1 MDELDKES
9 KGTNKKIKK
18 IKMSKTALNL
28 SPELKKIVEYWRL
41 IVLVLFLALISWL
54 SIFQISTEEVGV
66 ITRFGKYVRQVEPGL
81 NLKIP
86 FVEDVYKV
94 PVERQQ
100 KLEFGFR
107 TTKAGI
113 DTQYSESSSSKDESL
128 MLTGD
133 LNLAEVQWVVQY
145 RIDDAYKNLFKV
157 RNPQSTLR
165 IISEAAMRQIVG
177 DRTVNEVLT
186 VGRTEIANELEKLI
200 QQICREYSMGIK
212 IEQVVLQDVNPPEPV
227 KAAFN
232 AVNEAQQEKETL
244 INEAKSEYNK
254 VIPKARGQA
263 EETIQ
268 QAEGYAAERV
278 NNADGEATRFTALYN
293 EFIKAP
299 EVTKRRIYLETMS
312 NVIPK
317 IGNVVITDQKGSNV
331 LPLLQMQMNKK
342 TANNEN

>member
-1 MDELDKES
+1 MDKE
-9 KGTNKKIKK
+9 K
-18 IKMSKTALNL
+18 LNL
-28 SPELKKIVEYWRL
+28 PPILEKVLNYWQL
-41 IVLVLFLALISWL
+41 IILLFFSLATLWS

-81 NLKIP
+81 YFKIP
-86 FVEDVYKV
+86 FAETVYKV

-107 TTKAGI
+107 TVEAGVNTKY
-113 DTQYSESSSSKDESL
+113 DESSKSKDESL

-145 RIDDAYKNLFKV
+145 RVDDAYMNLFKV

-186 VGRTEIANELEKLI
+186 VGRREIGNKLQELI

-263 EETIQ
+263 KETIQ
-268 QAEGYAAERV
+268 QAEGYAAQRV
-278 NNADGEATRFTALYN
+278 NNAEGESSRFTALYN
-293 EFIKAP
+293 EFVKSP
-299 EVTKRRIYLETMS
+299 EVTKRRIYLETMA

-317 IGNVVITDQKGSNV
+317 IGNVVITDQKGNSV

-342 TANNEN
+342 TKNNEN

>member
-1 MDELDKES
+1 M
-9 KGTNKKIKK
+9 NKAK
-18 IKMSKTALNL
+18 LNL
-28 SPELKKIVEYWRL
+28 PPELGKILKYWRPIATL
-41 IVLVLFLALISWL
+41 LVLVLILLS

-86 FVEDVYKV
+86 FAEDVYKV

-107 TTKAGI
+107 TARAGI
-113 DTQYSESSSSKDESL
+113 DTQSNKSSSTKDESL

-145 RIDDAYKNLFKV
+145 RVDDAYKNLFKV
-157 RNPQSTLR
+157 RNPESTLR

-186 VGRTEIANELEKLI
+186 VGRMEIASKLQVLI

-212 IEQVVLQDVNPPEPV
+212 IEQVVLQNVNPPEPV

-244 INEAKSEYNK
+244 INQAKSEYNK

-278 NNADGEATRFTALYN
+278 NNADGEAARFTALYN
-293 EFIKAP
+293 EFVKAP

-317 IGNVVITDQKGSNV
+317 IGNVVITDQKGNNV

-342 TANNEN
+342 TENNEN

>member
-1 MDELDKES
+1 MDKA
-9 KGTNKKIKK
+9 K
-18 IKMSKTALNL
+18 LNL
-28 SPELKKIVEYWRL
+28 PPELAKILKYWKL
-41 IVLVLFLALISWL
+41 IVTLFFLVILLWS

-81 NLKIP
+81 NFKIP
-86 FVEDVYKV
+86 FAEDVYRV

-107 TTKAGI
+107 TAQAGVN
-113 DTQYSESSSSKDESL
+113 TQYNNQSSSTKDESL

-145 RIDDAYKNLFKV
+145 RVDNAYNNLFEV

-165 IISEAAMRQIVG
+165 TLSEAAMRQIVG

-186 VGRTEIANELEKLI
+186 VGRTEIGSKSQELI
-200 QQICREYSMGIK
+200 QQICREYSLGIK

-244 INEAKSEYNK
+244 INQAKSEYNK

-268 QAEGYAAERV
+268 QAKGYAAERV
-278 NNADGEATRFTALYN
+278 NNADGEAARFTALYN
-293 EFIKAP
+293 EFVKAP
-299 EVTKRRIYLETMS
+299 EVTKRRVYLETMS
-312 NVIPK
+312 SVIPK
-317 IGNVVITDQKGSNV
+317 IGNVVITDDKGNNV
-331 LPLLQMQMNKK
+331 LPLLQMEMNKK
-342 TANNEN
+342 NIK

>member
-1 MDELDKES
+1 MANPIIEK
-9 KGTNKKIKK
+9 
-18 IKMSKTALNL
+18 LNL
-28 SPELKKIVEYWRL
+28 PPEFEKLFNSWRPIVAIL
-41 IVLVLFLALISWL
+41 LLAIILWL
-54 SIFQISTEEVGV
+54 SIFQVSTEEVGV

-86 FVEDVYKV
+86 FAEAVYKV

-107 TTKAGI
+107 TTRAGV
-113 DTQYSESSSSKDESL
+113 DTQYSQSSTTKDESL

-133 LNLAEVQWVVQY
+133 LNLAEVEWVVQY
-145 RIDDAYKNLFKV
+145 RVDDAYMNLFKV
-157 RNPQSTLR
+157 RNPESTLR
-165 IISEAAMRQIVG
+165 DISEAAMRQIVG

-186 VGRTEIANELEKLI
+186 VGRTEIGSRLQELI
-200 QQICREYSMGIK
+200 QEICREYSMGIK
-212 IEQVVLQDVNPPEPV
+212 IEQVVLQDINPPEPV

-232 AVNEAQQEKETL
+232 AVNEAQQERETL
-244 INEAKSEYNK
+244 INQARSEYNK

-278 NNADGEATRFTALYN
+278 NNAEGEAARFTALYN
-293 EFIKAP
+293 EFVKAP

-317 IGNVVITDQKGSNV
+317 IGNVIISDQEGNNV
-331 LPLLQMQMNKK
+331 LPLLQMQMNKN
-342 TANNEN
+342 TEVSEN

>member
-1 MDELDKES
+1 MDKQKFKIPKELEK
-9 KGTNKKIKK
+9 
-18 IKMSKTALNL
+18 
-28 SPELKKIVEYWRL
+28 VFEYRL
-41 IVLVLFLALISWL
+41 LIGSLLFLVIILWS
-54 SIFQISTEEVGV
+54 SIFQVSTEEVGV
-66 ITRFGKYVRQVEPGL
+66 ITRFGKFVRQVEPGL

-107 TTKAGI
+107 TSRAGI
-113 DTQYSESSSSKDESL
+113 NSKSNKSSSTKDESL

-145 RIDDAYKNLFKV
+145 RVDDAYKNLFKV

-186 VGRTEIANELEKLI
+186 VGRTEIATKLEELI

-244 INEAKSEYNK
+244 INQAKSEYNK

-278 NNADGEATRFTALYN
+278 NNADGEAARFTALYN

-317 IGNVVITDQKGSNV
+317 IGNVVITDQKGNNV